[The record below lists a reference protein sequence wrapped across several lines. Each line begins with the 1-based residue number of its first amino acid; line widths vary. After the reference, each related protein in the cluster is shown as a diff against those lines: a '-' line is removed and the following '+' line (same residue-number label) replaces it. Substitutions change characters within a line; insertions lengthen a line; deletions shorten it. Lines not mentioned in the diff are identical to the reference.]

1 MPVGEIENQ
10 ELDNRVIAK
19 DIEKAKEQ
27 AEFQTVAQR
36 LMMRAHTSSF
46 EVPIS
51 DDIII
56 QMHTPTDGEYME
68 LIRLQNDILK
78 TGIKL
83 QKDGIS
89 DVNDATTAI
98 DEISSGW
105 DRLHKLIAK
114 LCIDPSLDFEFFQS
128 GHISASDKT
137 AIIKGIINQV
147 QNNQDSTIKFREE
160 CSGS

>member
-1 MPVGEIENQ
+1 VPPGEIPNPILDARVKDKAVEN
-10 ELDNRVIAK
+10 VV
-19 DIEKAKEQ
+19 
-27 AEFQTVAQR
+27 FQTTAQR
-36 LMMRAHTSSF
+36 LMRRAHTSSF
-46 EVPIS
+46 EVTI
-51 DDIII
+51 DEDIII

-78 TGIKL
+78 TGMRL
-83 QKDGIS
+83 QKDGVS
-89 DVNDATTAI
+89 DIDQATGAI

-105 DRLHKLIAK
+105 DRLHGLIAK

-128 GHISASDKT
+128 GQISAADKT

-160 CSGS
+160 QSGA